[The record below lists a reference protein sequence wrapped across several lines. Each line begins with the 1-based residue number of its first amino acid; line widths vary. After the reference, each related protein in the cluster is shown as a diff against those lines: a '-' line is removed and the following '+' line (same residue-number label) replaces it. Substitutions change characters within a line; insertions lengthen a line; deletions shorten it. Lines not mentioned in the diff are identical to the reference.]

1 MANIT
6 LTTRGYKL
14 CPEGEHIFR
23 IWRVDYDK
31 EFGKVVIYLI
41 NAKGITHI
49 ERFNLMLNETEM
61 NPKACEAFSFFART
75 ALNDSKRDEIDHTEL
90 INRYIGL
97 EIVHNT
103 SPNKADPTQTSTF
116 ANSTRRWVA
125 TGFDTEPVPK
135 ALSLGNDTPKQ
146 EEAPKQEAAPV
157 EKPATSGL
165 DLNSLLN

>member
-6 LTTRGYKL
+6 LTRGYKL

-31 EFGKVVIYLI
+31 EFGKVVVYLI
-41 NAKGITHI
+41 NAQGITHI
-49 ERFNLMLNETEM
+49 ERFNLKLNKTEM

-75 ALNDSKRDEIDHTEL
+75 ALNDSSRDEIDHSEL
-90 INRYIGL
+90 VNKYIGL

-103 SPNKADPTQTSTF
+103 SPSKDDPTKTSTF
-116 ANSTRRWVA
+116 ANSSKRWAA

-135 ALSLGNDTPKQ
+135 ALSLGNDKPTQESTPT
-146 EEAPKQEAAPV
+146 
-157 EKPATSGL
+157 EKPATSGV
-165 DLNSLLN
+165 DLTSLLG